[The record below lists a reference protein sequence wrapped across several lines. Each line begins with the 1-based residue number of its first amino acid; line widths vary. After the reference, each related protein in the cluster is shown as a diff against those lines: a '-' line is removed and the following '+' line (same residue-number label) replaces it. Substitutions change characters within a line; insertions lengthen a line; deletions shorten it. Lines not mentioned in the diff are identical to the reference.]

1 MKMSIQQAEEWC
13 AERGVALSFTQ
24 RDGTPYIS
32 LSRDDKWYELE
43 YSPNMDGNRETVL
56 GQAIFDME
64 RWLDQ
69 GVAPLQGSWV
79 TNS

>member
-13 AERGVALSFTQ
+13 AEREVVLSFYQ
-24 RDGTPYIS
+24 RDGTHYVS
-32 LSRDDKWYELE
+32 LSHGEKQYTLE
-43 YSPNMDGNRETVL
+43 YNPNADGNRETVL

-69 GVAPLQGSWV
+69 GVAPLQGAWV
-79 TNS
+79 SNS